1 MEFYFQIN
9 ITWRIRFVL
18 INYVVIGKLKTL
30 TLLYTQSGL
39 ADWVSDSPILH
50 KMLMKLWLASDDIH
64 PAFFR
69 YQILDMISVT
79 WWSNYQFGWIE
90 LYHFL
95 ADNFMFSQA
104 VFRHGI
110 HSFRDVFQC
119 LNQKWESLCESII
132 RRII

>member
-18 INYVVIGKLKTL
+18 INYVVIGKLKSL

-39 ADWVSDSPILH
+39 ADWVSDSPILPVYET
-50 KMLMKLWLASDDIH
+50 MACEWRYTSRI
-64 PAFFR
+64 FR

-119 LNQKWESLCESII
+119 PNQKWKSLCESII